1 MSKKSILLFSLL
13 ILFVGL
19 LTAADTA
26 NVWYSPHNATF
37 SVNLADYT
45 KYNGVAD
52 GEDYGADGYNSETL
66 IGVLGFL
73 RPAHKF
79 TVTFDFNSSN
89 DWKYISQ
96 NDYSLEIPFGLDL
109 VLRYSYYGSHND
121 ETKKIYHLNGE
132 STEKTIIIE
141 SGLIDAEE
149 ASAVSGAWVDIVLT
163 LPQSEKK
170 YSPADDYFTSFTM
183 TVKEE
188 CVCWWHWGTHADETA
203 SYTVYMTGY
212 YESGSGIDD
221 QVLFVVVPNSLSK
234 SISVAELG
242 LSENVN
248 SCVAEIGDYFFT
260 SAATESGK
268 NSYFNESKYQMFAS
282 STNNPLANGEMF
294 TMRKVDNA
302 NKSFNFEIGL
312 KSTSTGKTQWYDG
325 TETSSG
331 GKLLNSAFRHEET
344 KDSGLFS
351 WDYTLTY
358 FDEGK
363 ILFRIPKTSE
373 LQSVEQLEAGYYESY
388 IYLHLLVNE

>member
-1 MSKKSILLFSLL
+1 MRKLLTFFSILLLAG
-13 ILFVGL
+13 ILF
-19 LTAADTA
+19 AADTE
-26 NVWYSPHNATF
+26 NVWFSPHSATF

-45 KYNGVAD
+45 KYNGVTD

-96 NDYSLEIPFGLDL
+96 NDHSLEIPFGLDL
-109 VLRYSYYGSHND
+109 VLRYSYYGSHDD
-121 ETKKIYHLNGE
+121 ETKKIYHLNDE
-132 STEKTIIIE
+132 STEKTITIE
-141 SGLIDAEE
+141 SGLIDDEA
-149 ASAVSGAWVDIVLT
+149 ASAVSGSWVDIVLT

-188 CVCWWHWGTHADETA
+188 CVCWWPWGDHDDETA

-234 SISVAELG
+234 SISVNELG

-282 STNNPLANGEMF
+282 STNNPLNGELF
-294 TMRKVDNA
+294 TMRKVGNE

-388 IYLHLLVNE
+388 IYLHLIVNK